1 MEKHS
6 VNFQGETISFN
17 LSRKKVKNVNLR
29 VRSDLT
35 VTVSASHNV
44 PFQFIE
50 SFVMKKAPW
59 ILHTLQRN
67 KQVNKL
73 RSTNDFI
80 SGEIIYYR
88 GKPFTLQVREA
99 EKEKVT
105 VENGSI
111 MLYLKPGSTKSEI
124 KKNYFNWLKGEAKA
138 VFIEALETLYP
149 RVKEYSIQKPDLS
162 VRIMKTRWGSCS
174 WKKGRITINA
184 LLVHYPSE
192 CLEYVILHELAHF
205 RHHQHDQ
212 KFYEFISKLLPDWQ
226 ERKNMLKSE
235 YCFAGSRE
243 VK

>member
-6 VNFQGETISFN
+6 VNFQGETISFD

-80 SGEIIYYR
+80 SGEIIYYS
-88 GKPFTLQVREA
+88 G
-99 EKEKVT
+99 
-105 VENGSI
+105 
-111 MLYLKPGSTKSEI
+111 
-124 KKNYFNWLKGEAKA
+124 
-138 VFIEALETLYP
+138 
-149 RVKEYSIQKPDLS
+149 
-162 VRIMKTRWGSCS
+162 
-174 WKKGRITINA
+174 
-184 LLVHYPSE
+184 
-192 CLEYVILHELAHF
+192 
-205 RHHQHDQ
+205 
-212 KFYEFISKLLPDWQ
+212 
-226 ERKNMLKSE
+226 
-235 YCFAGSRE
+235 
-243 VK
+243 